1 MKNLKTTMLFTL
13 LAAFTLITACE
24 DEFLIKE
31 PQAALSGPALA
42 NADGVEGK
50 LVSAYR
56 TLAGYGMSGG
66 GTWYYSTWSWIFGA
80 ISSDNALKGT
90 DAGDQPEHSFIESYD
105 FNTFNVH
112 NRDKWRSGY
121 WGIGRANDVINSVA
135 EAEDISA
142 SRAAEIIGEAKFIR
156 GWQHFEMQKMY
167 RTPKY
172 VGDADFDISDLE
184 STKVPNTGKI
194 WAQIEQDFTEAAS
207 ALPAT
212 QGQVGR
218 ATSWAAKAY
227 LAKAKVY
234 QGDWAGAE
242 PILMDIINNGPF
254 ELMDKFED
262 NFLVATRNNK
272 ESIFEIQYAVSSA
285 NDESGNKEIGL
296 AHPYIAPWGCCG
308 FLQAPQDLVDF
319 FQTDANGLPLLD
331 ESWKTNHI
339 TNPTGANIGEPI
351 GNPSVDPR
359 LDHTVGRPGILYKR
373 HHIMQV
379 DYIRDLTYAGPYFSK
394 KHVSEP
400 EGFGISGWGNISA
413 NNFRIMRLG
422 HVILWAA
429 EAKVELGKLEEA
441 RALVNRLRARAANTD
456 NFHKEAIQGATRP
469 EYTLTDNY
477 AANYNIGE
485 YTAAWS
491 DQSVARRAVRYE
503 TRLETAMEGNRFFD
517 LQRWGVQ
524 SQVLNDYVQRES
536 RYRVYLQ
543 GKQFTAP
550 KNQFYPIPTY
560 AIDRSFK
567 DGEPT
572 LTQDPN
578 Y

>member
-1 MKNLKTTMLFTL
+1 MKNLKTLFV
-13 LAAFTLITACE
+13 ASFAIFAFTVACD
-24 DEFLIKE
+24 DEFLTKE
-31 PQAALSGPALA
+31 PQASLSGPALA

-50 LVSAYR
+50 LISAYS
-56 TLAGYGMSGG
+56 TLSGYGMDGG
-66 GTWYYSTWSWIFGA
+66 GTWYYSTWAWIFGS
-80 ISSDNALKGT
+80 ISSDDALKGT

-121 WGIGRANDVINSVA
+121 WGAARANDVILSA
-135 EAEDISA
+135 EAAEDLTA
-142 SRAAEIIGEAKFIR
+142 TRKAEIIAEAKFIR

-172 VGDADFDISDLE
+172 VGSENFSLDDLDAS
-184 STKVPNTGKI
+184 KVPNTGKI
-194 WAQIEQDFTEAAS
+194 WSQIEQDFSDAAS

-212 QGQVGR
+212 QGQIGR

-227 LAKAKVY
+227 LAKAKIY
-234 QGDWAGAE
+234 QSDWAGAE

-254 ELMDKFED
+254 ELVEKFED
-262 NFLVATRNNK
+262 NYLVATRNNK

-285 NDESGNKEIGL
+285 DTNASNAEIGL

-339 TNPTGANIGEPI
+339 TNPTGDNIGQPI
-351 GNPSVDPR
+351 GDPSVDPR
-359 LDHTVGRPGILYKR
+359 LDHTVGRPGILYKN

-379 DYIRDLTYAGPYFSK
+379 DYIRDITYAGPYFSK
-394 KHVSEP
+394 KHVAEP
-400 EGFGISGWGNISA
+400 EGFGVGGWGNLSA
-413 NNFRIMRLG
+413 NNLRIMRLG

-441 RALVNRLRARAANTD
+441 RALVNRLRARAANPDGFVPGAT
-456 NFHKEAIQGATRP
+456 QGATRP
-469 EYTLTDNY
+469 EYTLTGSPG
-477 AANYNIGE
+477 ANYNVGE
-485 YTAAWS
+485 YTAAWTS
-491 DQSVARRAVRYE
+491 QATARTAVRYE

-524 SQVLNDYVQRES
+524 SEVLNDYLARES
-536 RYRVYLQ
+536 KYRTYLQ
-543 GKQFTAP
+543 GKKFTAP
-550 KNQFYPIPTY
+550 KNEFYPIPTY
-560 AIDRSFK
+560 AIDRSFLE
-567 DGEPT
+567 GEPT

>member
-1 MKNLKTTMLFTL
+1 MRNLKNLFFGILAIAIFTV
-13 LAAFTLITACE
+13 ACNE
-24 DEFLIKE
+24 DFLTKE
-31 PQAALSGPALA
+31 PQASLSGPALA

-50 LVSAYR
+50 LISAYR
-56 TLAGYGMSGG
+56 TLQGYGMSGG
-66 GTWYYSTWSWIFGA
+66 GTWYYSTWAWIFGA

-90 DAGDQPEHSFIESYD
+90 DAGDQPEHSFIETYD

-121 WGIGRANDVINSVA
+121 WGAARANDVINSVA
-135 EAEDISA
+135 EAEDLSA
-142 SRAAEIIGEAKFIR
+142 ARAAQIIGEAKFIR

-172 VGDADFDISDLE
+172 VSEANFSLDDLE
-184 STKVPNTGKI
+184 ASKVPNTGKI
-194 WAQIEQDFTEAAS
+194 WAQIEQDFSDAAS

-212 QGQVGR
+212 QGEVGR

-227 LAKAKVY
+227 LAKAKIY
-234 QGDWAGAE
+234 QSDWTGAL
-242 PILMDIINNGPF
+242 PILEDIINNGGF
-254 ELMDKFED
+254 TLAAKFED
-262 NFLVATRNNK
+262 NYLVSTRNNS
-272 ESIFEIQYAVSSA
+272 ESIFEIQYAISSS
-285 NDESGNKEIGL
+285 NDNSSNKEIGL

-308 FLQAPQDLVDF
+308 FLQAPQDLIDF

-351 GNPSVDPR
+351 GNPRVDPR
-359 LDHTVGRPGILYKR
+359 LDHTVGRPGILYKN

-394 KHVSEP
+394 KHVAEP
-400 EGFGISGWGNISA
+400 EGFGIGGWGNLTA

-422 HVILWAA
+422 HVLLWAA
-429 EAKVELGKLEEA
+429 EAAVETGQLEKA
-441 RALVNRLRARAANTD
+441 RGYINQLRARAANPAG
-456 NFHKEAIQGATRP
+456 FQEGAIQGATRP
-469 EYTLTDNY
+469 EYTKTGSP
-477 AANYNIGE
+477 AANYVIGE
-485 YTAAWS
+485 YTAPWTDAA
-491 DQSVARRAVRYE
+491 VARKAVRYE
-503 TRLETAMEGNRFFD
+503 SRLETAMEGNRFFD

-524 SQVLNDYVQRES
+524 SQVLNEYLSRES
-536 RYRVYLQ
+536 RYRIYLQ
-543 GKQFTAP
+543 GKSFTAP
-550 KNQFYPIPTY
+550 KNEFYPIPTY
-560 AIDRSFK
+560 AIDRSFL

>member
-1 MKNLKTTMLFTL
+1 MRNFKNLFFGILAIAIFTV
-13 LAAFTLITACE
+13 ACNE
-24 DEFLIKE
+24 DFLTKE
-31 PQAALSGPALA
+31 PQASLSGPALA

-50 LVSAYR
+50 LISAYR
-56 TLAGYGMSGG
+56 TLQGYGMSGG
-66 GTWYYSTWSWIFGA
+66 GTWYYSTWAWIFGA

-90 DAGDQPEHSFIESYD
+90 DAGDQPEHSFIETYD

-121 WGIGRANDVINSVA
+121 WGAARANDVINSVA
-135 EAEDISA
+135 EAEDLSA
-142 SRAAEIIGEAKFIR
+142 ARAAQIIGEAKFIR

-172 VGDADFDISDLE
+172 VSEANFSLDDLE
-184 STKVPNTGKI
+184 ASKVPNTGKI
-194 WAQIEQDFTEAAS
+194 WAQIEQDFSDAAS

-212 QGQVGR
+212 QSEVGR

-227 LAKAKVY
+227 LAKAKIY
-234 QGDWAGAE
+234 QSDWTGAL
-242 PILMDIINNGPF
+242 PILEDIINNGGF
-254 ELMDKFED
+254 TLAAKFED
-262 NFLVATRNNK
+262 NYLVSTRNNS
-272 ESIFEIQYAVSSA
+272 ESIFEIQYAISSA
-285 NDESGNKEIGL
+285 NDNSSNKEIGL

-308 FLQAPQDLVDF
+308 FLQAPQDLIDF

-351 GNPSVDPR
+351 GNPRVDPR
-359 LDHTVGRPGILYKR
+359 LDHTVGRPGILYKN

-394 KHVSEP
+394 KHVAEP
-400 EGFGISGWGNISA
+400 EGFGIGGWGNLTA

-422 HVILWAA
+422 HVLLWAA
-429 EAKVELGKLEEA
+429 EAAVETGQLEKA
-441 RALVNRLRARAANTD
+441 RGYINQLRARAANPAG
-456 NFHKEAIQGATRP
+456 FQEGAIQGATRP
-469 EYTLTDNY
+469 EYTKTGSP
-477 AANYNIGE
+477 AANYVIGE
-485 YTAAWS
+485 YTAPWTDAA
-491 DQSVARRAVRYE
+491 VARKAVRYE
-503 TRLETAMEGNRFFD
+503 SRLETAMEGNRFFD

-524 SQVLNDYVQRES
+524 AQVLNEYLQRES
-536 RYRVYLQ
+536 RYRIYLQ
-543 GKQFTAP
+543 GKSFTSP
-550 KNQFYPIPTY
+550 KNEFYPIPTY
-560 AIDRSFK
+560 AIDRSFL

>member
-1 MKNLKTTMLFTL
+1 MRNFKNLFFGILAIAIFTV
-13 LAAFTLITACE
+13 ACNE
-24 DEFLIKE
+24 DFLTKE
-31 PQAALSGPALA
+31 PQASLSGPALA

-50 LVSAYR
+50 LISAYR
-56 TLAGYGMSGG
+56 TLQGYGMSGG
-66 GTWYYSTWSWIFGA
+66 GTWYYSTWAWIFGA

-90 DAGDQPEHSFIESYD
+90 DAGDQPEHSFIETYD

-121 WGIGRANDVINSVA
+121 WGAARANDVINSVA
-135 EAEDISA
+135 EAEDLSA
-142 SRAAEIIGEAKFIR
+142 ARAAQIIGEAKFIR

-172 VGDADFDISDLE
+172 VSEANFSLDDLE
-184 STKVPNTGKI
+184 ASKVPNTGKI
-194 WAQIEQDFTEAAS
+194 WAQIEQDFSDAAS

-212 QGQVGR
+212 QSEVGR

-227 LAKAKVY
+227 LAKAKIY
-234 QGDWAGAE
+234 QSDWTGAL
-242 PILMDIINNGPF
+242 PILEDIINNGGF
-254 ELMDKFED
+254 TLAAKFED
-262 NFLVATRNNK
+262 NYLVSTRNNS
-272 ESIFEIQYAVSSA
+272 ESIFEIQYAISSA
-285 NDESGNKEIGL
+285 NDNSSNKEIGL

-308 FLQAPQDLVDF
+308 FLQAPQDLIDF

-351 GNPSVDPR
+351 GNPRVDPR
-359 LDHTVGRPGILYKR
+359 LDHTVGRPGILYKN

-394 KHVSEP
+394 KHVAEP
-400 EGFGISGWGNISA
+400 EGFGIGGWGNLTA

-422 HVILWAA
+422 HVLLWAA
-429 EAKVELGKLEEA
+429 EAAVETGQLEKA
-441 RALVNRLRARAANTD
+441 RGYINQLRARAANPAG
-456 NFHKEAIQGATRP
+456 FQEGAIQGATRP
-469 EYTLTDNY
+469 EYTKTGSP
-477 AANYNIGE
+477 AANYVIGE
-485 YTAAWS
+485 YTAPWTDAA
-491 DQSVARRAVRYE
+491 VARKPVRYE
-503 TRLETAMEGNRFFD
+503 SRLETAMEGNRFFD

-524 SQVLNDYVQRES
+524 AQVLNEYLQRES
-536 RYRVYLQ
+536 RYRIYLQ
-543 GKQFTAP
+543 GKSFTSP
-550 KNQFYPIPTY
+550 KNEFYPIPTY
-560 AIDRSFK
+560 AIDRSFLE
-567 DGEPT
+567 GEPT

>member
-1 MKNLKTTMLFTL
+1 MKNLKNLLFAS
-13 LAAFTLITACE
+13 LAIVALTAACSE
-24 DEFLIKE
+24 EFLTKE
-31 PQAALSGPALA
+31 PQASLSGPALA

-50 LVSAYR
+50 LISAYR
-56 TLAGYGMSGG
+56 TLSGYGMDGG

-121 WGIGRANDVINSVA
+121 WGAARANDVINSVA

-142 SRAAEIIGEAKFIR
+142 GRAAEIIGEAKFIR

-172 VGDADFDISDLE
+172 VSEANFSLDDLE
-184 STKVPNTGKI
+184 ASKVPNTGKI
-194 WAQIEQDFTEAAS
+194 WSQIEQDFSDAAS

-212 QGQVGR
+212 QSQVGR

-227 LAKAKVY
+227 LAKAKIY

-254 ELMDKFED
+254 SLVDKFED
-262 NFLVATRNNK
+262 NYLVATRNNS
-272 ESIFEIQYAVSSA
+272 ESIFEIQYAVNSA
-285 NDESGNKEIGL
+285 DTNASNAEIGL
-296 AHPYIAPWGCCG
+296 AHPYISPWGCCG

-339 TNPTGANIGEPI
+339 THPTGDNIGQPI
-351 GNPSVDPR
+351 GDPRVDPR
-359 LDHTVGRPGILYKR
+359 LDHTVGRPGILYKDF
-373 HHIMQV
+373 HIMQV

-394 KHVSEP
+394 KHVAEP
-400 EGFGISGWGNISA
+400 EGFGIGGWGNLTA

-422 HVILWAA
+422 HVMLWAA

-441 RALVNRLRARAANTD
+441 RALVNLIRARAANPAG
-456 NFHKEAIQGATRP
+456 FEVEAIQGATRP
-469 EYTLTDNY
+469 EYTTTGNP
-477 AANYNIGE
+477 AANYVIGE
-485 YTAAWS
+485 YTQPWT
-491 DQSVARRAVRYE
+491 DQAVARRAVRYE

-524 SQVLNDYVQRES
+524 SQVLNDYLSRES
-536 RYRVYLQ
+536 RYRIYLQ
-543 GKQFTAP
+543 GKSFTSP
-550 KNQFYPIPTY
+550 KNEFYPIPTY

>member
-1 MKNLKTTMLFTL
+1 MRNFKNLFFGILAIAIFTV
-13 LAAFTLITACE
+13 ACNE
-24 DEFLIKE
+24 DFLTKE
-31 PQAALSGPALA
+31 PQASLSGPALA

-50 LVSAYR
+50 LISAYR
-56 TLAGYGMSGG
+56 TLQGYGMSGG
-66 GTWYYSTWSWIFGA
+66 GTWYYSTWAWIFGA

-90 DAGDQPEHSFIESYD
+90 DAGDQPEHSFIETYD

-121 WGIGRANDVINSVA
+121 WGAARANDVINSVA
-135 EAEDISA
+135 EAEDLSA
-142 SRAAEIIGEAKFIR
+142 ARAAEIIGEAKFIR

-172 VGDADFDISDLE
+172 VSEANFSLDDLE
-184 STKVPNTGKI
+184 ASKVPNTGKI
-194 WAQIEQDFTEAAS
+194 WAQIEQDFSDAAS

-212 QGQVGR
+212 QGEVGR

-227 LAKAKVY
+227 LAKAKIY
-234 QGDWAGAE
+234 QSDWSGAL
-242 PILMDIINNGPF
+242 PILEDIINNGGF
-254 ELMDKFED
+254 TLAAKFED
-262 NFLVATRNNK
+262 NYLVSTRNNS
-272 ESIFEIQYAVSSA
+272 ESIFEIQYAISSA
-285 NDESGNKEIGL
+285 NDNSSNKEIGL

-308 FLQAPQDLVDF
+308 FLQAPQDLIDF

-351 GNPSVDPR
+351 GNPRVDPR
-359 LDHTVGRPGILYKR
+359 LDHTVGRPGILYKN

-394 KHVSEP
+394 KHVAEP
-400 EGFGISGWGNISA
+400 EGFGIGGWGNLTA

-422 HVILWAA
+422 HVLLWAA
-429 EAKVELGKLEEA
+429 EAAVETGQLEKA
-441 RALVNRLRARAANTD
+441 RGYINQLRARAANPAG
-456 NFHKEAIQGATRP
+456 FQEGAIQGATRP
-469 EYTLTDNY
+469 EYTKTGSP
-477 AANYNIGE
+477 AANYVIGE
-485 YTAAWS
+485 YTAPWTDAA
-491 DQSVARRAVRYE
+491 VARKAVRYE
-503 TRLETAMEGNRFFD
+503 SRLETAMEGNRFFD

-524 SQVLNDYVQRES
+524 AQVLNEYLQRES
-536 RYRVYLQ
+536 RYRIYLQ
-543 GKQFTAP
+543 GKSFTSP
-550 KNQFYPIPTY
+550 KNEFYPIPTY
-560 AIDRSFK
+560 AIDRSFL

>member
-1 MKNLKTTMLFTL
+1 MKNLKTLFV
-13 LAAFTLITACE
+13 ASFAIFAFTVACD
-24 DEFLIKE
+24 DEFLTKE
-31 PQAALSGPALA
+31 PQASLSGPALA

-50 LVSAYR
+50 LISAYS
-56 TLAGYGMSGG
+56 TLSGYGMDGG
-66 GTWYYSTWSWIFGA
+66 GTWYYSTWAWIFGS
-80 ISSDNALKGT
+80 ISSDDALKGT
-90 DAGDQPEHSFIESYD
+90 DAGDQPEHSFIETYD

-121 WGIGRANDVINSVA
+121 WGAARANDVILSA
-135 EAEDISA
+135 EETEDLA
-142 SRAAEIIGEAKFIR
+142 ATRKAEIIGEAKFIR

-172 VGDADFDISDLE
+172 VGSENFSLDNLDAS
-184 STKVPNTGKI
+184 KVPNTGKI
-194 WAQIEQDFTEAAS
+194 WSQIEQDFSDAAA
-207 ALPAT
+207 ALPAV
-212 QGQVGR
+212 QSQVGR

-227 LAKAKVY
+227 LAKAKIF
-234 QGDWAGAE
+234 QSDWAGAE
-242 PILMDIINNGPF
+242 SILMDIINNGPF
-254 ELMDKFED
+254 ELAAKFED
-262 NFLVATRNNK
+262 NYLVATRNNS

-285 NDESGNKEIGL
+285 DANASNAEIGL

-359 LDHTVGRPGILYKR
+359 LDHTVGRPGQLYKR
-373 HHIMQV
+373 FHIMQV

-394 KHVSEP
+394 KHVAEP
-400 EGFGISGWGNISA
+400 EGQGIGGWGNLTA

-441 RALVNRLRARAANTD
+441 RALVNRLRARAANPEGFNPGAT
-456 NFHKEAIQGATRP
+456 QGATRP
-469 EYTLTDNY
+469 EYTLTGE
-477 AANYNIGE
+477 AGANYNIGE
-485 YTAAWS
+485 YTAAWT
-491 DQSVARRAVRYE
+491 DTATARRAVRYE

-524 SQVLNDYVQRES
+524 AEVLNDYLSRES
-536 RYRVYLQ
+536 EYRVYLK
-543 GKQFTAP
+543 GKTFTSP

-560 AIDRSFK
+560 AIDRSFL
-567 DGEPT
+567 DGSPS

>member
-1 MKNLKTTMLFTL
+1 MKNLKNLFFASLAIVTL
-13 LAAFTLITACE
+13 TVACDE
-24 DEFLIKE
+24 EFLTKE
-31 PQAALSGPALA
+31 PQASLSGPALA

-50 LVSAYR
+50 LVAAYR

-121 WGIGRANDVINSVA
+121 WGVARANDVINSVA

-142 SRAAEIIGEAKFIR
+142 ARAAEIVGEAKFIR

-172 VGDADFDISDLE
+172 VSEANFSLDDLE
-184 STKVPNTGKI
+184 ASKVPNTGKI
-194 WAQIEQDFTEAAS
+194 WANIIQDFADAAA

-212 QGQVGR
+212 QAEVGR
-218 ATSWAAKAY
+218 ATKWAALAY
-227 LAKAKVY
+227 QAKALVY
-234 QGDWAGAE
+234 SGDYTSAL
-242 PILMDIINNGPF
+242 PILENIVNNGPYT
-254 ELMDKFED
+254 LVDKFED
-262 NFLVATRNNK
+262 NYLVATRNNS

-285 NDESGNKEIGL
+285 DTNASNAEIGL

-351 GNPSVDPR
+351 GDPRVDPR
-359 LDHTVGRPGILYKR
+359 LDHTVGRPGQLFKN
-373 HHIMQV
+373 HHIMQG

-394 KHVSEP
+394 KHIAEP
-400 EGFGISGWGNISA
+400 EGFGIGGWGNLSA

-422 HVILWAA
+422 HVKLWLA
-429 EAKVELGKLEEA
+429 EAYVEAGRLEDA
-441 RALVNRLRARAANTD
+441 RAQINDLRRRAANPAGFNPGAT
-456 NFHKEAIQGATRP
+456 QGATRAD
-469 EYTLTDNY
+469 YSLTG
-477 AANYNIGE
+477 APGANYVIGE
-485 YTAAWS
+485 YTAPWT
-491 DQSVARRAVRYE
+491 DQAIARRAVRYE
-503 TRLETAMEGNRFFD
+503 SRLETAMEGNRFFD

-524 SQVLNDYVQRES
+524 SQVLNEYLSRES
-536 RYRVYLQ
+536 RYRIYLQ
-543 GKQFTAP
+543 GKSFTSP
-550 KNQFYPIPTY
+550 KNEFYPIPTY
-560 AIDRSFK
+560 AIDRSFSE
-567 DGEPT
+567 GEPT

>member
-1 MKNLKTTMLFTL
+1 MKNLKTLFVASFAIFALTV
-13 LAAFTLITACE
+13 ACD
-24 DEFLIKE
+24 DEFLTKE
-31 PQAALSGPALA
+31 PQAALSGPALN
-42 NADGVEGK
+42 NAAGVEGK
-50 LVSAYR
+50 LISAYS
-56 TLAGYGMSGG
+56 TLSGYGMDGG
-66 GTWYYSTWSWIFGA
+66 GTWYYSTWAWIFGS
-80 ISSDNALKGT
+80 ISSDDALKGT
-90 DAGDQPEHSFIESYD
+90 DAGDQPEHSFIETYD

-121 WGIGRANDVINSVA
+121 WGAARANDVIQSA
-135 EAEDISA
+135 EAAEDISA
-142 SRAAEIIGEAKFIR
+142 TRKAEIIGEAKFIR

-172 VGDADFDISDLE
+172 VGSENFSLDDLDAS
-184 STKVPNTGKI
+184 KVPNTGKI
-194 WAQIEQDFTEAAS
+194 WAQIEQDFADAAA

-218 ATSWAAKAY
+218 ASKWAAKAY
-227 LAKAKVY
+227 LAKAKIY
-234 QGDWAGAE
+234 QSDWSGAE

-254 ELMDKFED
+254 ELVDNFED
-262 NFLVATRNNK
+262 NYLVATRNNK

-285 NDESGNKEIGL
+285 DTNASNAEIGL

-339 TNPTGANIGEPI
+339 TNPTGANIGQPI

-359 LDHTVGRPGILYKR
+359 LDHTVGRPGILFKN

-379 DYIRDLTYAGPYFSK
+379 DYVRDLTYAGPYFSK
-394 KHVSEP
+394 KHIAEP
-400 EGFGISGWGNISA
+400 EGFGVGGWGNLSA
-413 NNFRIMRLG
+413 NNLRIMRLG

-429 EAKVELGKLEEA
+429 EAKMELGKLEES
-441 RALVNRLRARAANTD
+441 RALINRLRARAANPAGFVPGAT
-456 NFHKEAIQGATRP
+456 QGATRP
-469 EYTLTDNY
+469 EYTLTGTPG
-477 AANYNIGE
+477 ANYNVGQ
-485 YTAAWS
+485 YTEAWTS
-491 DQSVARRAVRYE
+491 QATARQAVRYE

-524 SQVLNDYVQRES
+524 NEVLNDYLARES
-536 RYRVYLQ
+536 KYRIYLQ
-543 GKQFTAP
+543 GKKFTSP
-550 KNQFYPIPTY
+550 KNEFYPIPTY